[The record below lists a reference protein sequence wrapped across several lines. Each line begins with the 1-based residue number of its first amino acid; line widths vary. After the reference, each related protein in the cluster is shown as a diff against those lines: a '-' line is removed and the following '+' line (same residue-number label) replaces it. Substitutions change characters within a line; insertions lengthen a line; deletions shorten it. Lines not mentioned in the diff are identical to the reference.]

1 MYAVV
6 ETGGKQYKVDKG
18 SLLRIEKISGEIGTK
33 VELDKVLLI
42 NSEGKVT
49 IGRPLVAG
57 AKVIGEVVRQA
68 RAAKVITY
76 KYKPRKHSA
85 TLRGHRQYYT
95 QIKILDVV
103 TGQ

>member
-1 MYAVV
+1 
-6 ETGGKQYKVDKG
+6 
-18 SLLRIEKISGEIGTK
+18 
-33 VELDKVLLI
+33 
-42 NSEGKVT
+42 
-49 IGRPLVAG
+49 
-57 AKVIGEVVRQA
+57 VIGEVVRQA